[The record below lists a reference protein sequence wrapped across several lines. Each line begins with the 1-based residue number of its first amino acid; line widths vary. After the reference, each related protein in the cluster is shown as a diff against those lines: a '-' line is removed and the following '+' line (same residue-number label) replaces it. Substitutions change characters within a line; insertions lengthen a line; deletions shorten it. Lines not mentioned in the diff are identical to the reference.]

1 MKFRLGLTPQTPG
14 GEYDA
19 IVVGG
24 GPAGLS
30 AALYLARFG
39 VRTAIITEKVG
50 GAITEAG
57 VIDDYLGIPNIMGPE
72 LARRFEE
79 HVRKYSVPIILARV
93 DDIRREGSTFKVS
106 AGGATYV
113 CKAVIIAVGSRR
125 RELGVPGER
134 EFKGRGVSYCAPCD
148 APLFK
153 GRKVAVVGGGNA
165 ALQAA
170 LLLAIYS
177 PTVYLI
183 HRRGEFRAFKAYVDL
198 IKRNERIVPILNAV
212 VTEIGGERSVEWV
225 KVRDVRTGE
234 ERVLSV
240 SGVVIEVGSEPP
252 KEFFTKI
259 GLKTD
264 EKGYVV
270 VGPGQ
275 ETSVE
280 GIYAA
285 GDCTAGPH
293 KKKFDQVIT
302 AAAEGAVAALSAYEY
317 LLRKGATAN

>member
-1 MKFRLGLTPQTPG
+1 MKFRLDLTPQTASSR
-14 GEYDA
+14 YDV

-39 VRTAIITEKVG
+39 VKSAIITDGVG
-50 GAITEAG
+50 GALTEAG
-57 VIDDYLGIPNIMGPE
+57 VIDDYLGIPDVMGPE

-93 DDIRREGSTFKVS
+93 DDVVREEESFKVKT
-106 AGGATYV
+106 GGMTYE
-113 CKAVIIAVGSRR
+113 CRAVIIAVGSRR
-125 RELGVPGER
+125 KELGVPGER
-134 EFKGRGVSYCAPCD
+134 EFRGRGVSYCAPCD

-153 GRKVAVVGGGNA
+153 DKRVAVIGGGNA

-170 LLLAIYS
+170 LLLATYS
-177 PTVYLI
+177 PRVYLI
-183 HRRGEFRAFKAYVDL
+183 HRRREFRAFKAYVDL
-198 IKRNERIVPILNAV
+198 INRNEKVVPILKSI
-212 VTEIGGERSVEWV
+212 VTEIGGGKSVEWV
-225 KVRDVRTGE
+225 KVKDVETGE
-234 ERVLSV
+234 ERMVRV
-240 SGVVIEVGSEPP
+240 DGVIIEIGSGPP
-252 KEFFTKI
+252 KEFFKKI

-264 EKGYVV
+264 DRGYVV

-275 ETSVE
+275 ETNVE
-280 GIYAA
+280 GMYAA

-317 LLRKGATAN
+317 LLRRGATG